1 MHLVFVYVWSKA
13 LEPQDR
19 SERSDRCLTAADGS
33 SKYKHTLTE
42 TAATIR
48 NKIDIIAVSMN
59 MRRNTSSLPLF
70 KNLLQYLG
78 ARNGSCYATFALGER
93 HPAALRFIGRS
104 RKLLG
109 LDWFASRK
117 PGSLMVFMLC
127 FYTFRGWNGRN
138 QQTEISKVVFQP
150 GLLRCKP
157 ILITLKVYFVQ
168 TKKKL

>member
-70 KNLLQYLG
+70 KNLLQYPG

-109 LDWFASRK
+109 FDGLQVGNRD
-117 PGSLMVFMLC
+117 SLMVFMLC

-138 QQTEISKVVFQP
+138 QQTESQSSHFQP
-150 GLLRCKP
+150 TTKM
-157 ILITLKVYFVQ
+157 Q
-168 TKKKL
+168 TDLDYP